1 MSWGLIAAEA
11 FKGVATGAASFAAQE
26 DERIAKAEEQTEKRI
41 QRAMALAAEN
51 KKEYKANKKVAVE
64 SVGALAE
71 TLTSAGVS
79 SQKAKAMAAN
89 IFRNNP
95 TKTAVSRYIGKIDA
109 MLKGGGTVDELIS
122 GIEIDLDPNTPLVL
136 DDLAAAAMPASQQQL
151 GLESFLPE
159 QPEFKGNPLLKG
171 IYKDGVPDRLR
182 TQREEGIKEA
192 EALGLMSRPAPQP
205 LPTMTGQMNIIQPVS
220 SDTFAQEYAKLI
232 RQADNATDPAKKAE
246 FTRRAETALD
256 RHAELKRKGQAP
268 KDGSLSKDFYT
279 LSVAYSNAPESERP
293 AIRAQMDNTLTRM
306 AEVAA
311 AKRKPDGGEQGA
323 RFTPDYAKSLYKDLT
338 DNSSARKDYR
348 RKVVGAAS
356 TQEGRING
364 PMVLAKEAFYST
376 WKAVGGSAANL
387 AEREAVDA
395 LKGQSGLGS
404 DKMAEIETA
413 RLGAAN
419 LNVFVSLMRNSN
431 SKTLNETIAKAKMLK
446 TPEAIM
452 ASTLYK
458 DIAERVN
465 VGFFVPKTDSDYNNI
480 VMQVYEA
487 IIKEDVQ

>member
-26 DERIAKAEEQTEKRI
+26 DARIDKAEALAEERIK
-41 QRAMALAAEN
+41 RAMDHAREHQ
-51 KKEYKANKKVAVE
+51 KEYKANKKVAVE
-64 SVGALAE
+64 SIGALAE
-71 TLTSAGVS
+71 TLNSAGVS

-109 MLKGGGTVDELIS
+109 MLKGGGTVDDLIG

-136 DDLAAAAMPASQQQL
+136 DDLAAAAMPASQQRR
-151 GLESFLPE
+151 GLKSFLPE
-159 QPEFKGNPLLKG
+159 QPEFTGNPLLKG

-192 EALGLMSRPAPQP
+192 ESLGLMSRPAPQP
-205 LPTMTGQMNIIQPVS
+205 LPTMTGQMNIVQPVS
-220 SDTFAQEYAKLI
+220 TETYLEENRRFTRMAA
-232 RQADNATDPAKKAE
+232 AATDPDKKAE
-246 FTRRAETALD
+246 LEAKAATARANYIDE
-256 RHAELKRKGQAP
+256 KRAGDKP
-268 KDGSLSKDFYT
+268 KEGSLDSDIYRLTVAADKAKTPAEKAAIEAEIDSK
-279 LSVAYSNAPESERP
+279 LERVA
-293 AIRAQMDNTLTRM
+293 QL
-306 AEVAA
+306 AA
-311 AKRKPDGGEQGA
+311 AKRKPDGEQGA
-323 RFTPDYAKSLYKDLT
+323 KFTPDYAKSLNKDLT
-338 DNSSARKDYR
+338 ENSPARKDYR

-356 TQEGRING
+356 TTEGRING

-419 LNVFVSLMRNSN
+419 LNVFVSIMRNSD
-431 SKTLNETIAKAKMLK
+431 SAKLNQAIAEAKK
-446 TPEAIM
+446 ITGDEAIK

-458 DIAERVN
+458 DIAARVN
-465 VGFFVPKTDSDYNNI
+465 EGFFVPKDDSDYANI
-480 VMQVYEA
+480 VMQVYLD
-487 IIKEDVQ
+487 IIK

>member
-26 DERIAKAEEQTEKRI
+26 DARIDKAEEQTEKRI

-192 EALGLMSRPAPQP
+192 ESLGLMSRPAPQP

-293 AIRAQMDNTLTRM
+293 AIKAQMDYTLTRM

-311 AKRKPDGGEQGA
+311 AKRKPDTEQGA
-323 RFTPDYAKSLYKDLT
+323 RFTPDYAKSLYKDLR

-348 RKVVGAAS
+348 RKLVGASS
-356 TQEGRING
+356 TTEGKING

-404 DKMAEIETA
+404 DKMAGIETA

-431 SKTLNETIAKAKMLK
+431 AAKLNETIAEAKMLK
-446 TPEAIM
+446 TPEAIKN
-452 ASTLYK
+452 SILYK
-458 DIAERVN
+458 DIAARVN
-465 VGFFVPKTDSDYNNI
+465 EGFFVPKTDSGYDNI
-480 VMQVYEA
+480 VMQVFLD
-487 IIKEDVQ
+487 IIK